1 MYWLWQ
7 FQYFEVHLTHDMC
20 VLFMFV
26 CSRKVDLQPMHATLK
41 NVTVLSNKQ
50 AWQSAFHEQN
60 IWLISAKVQ
69 SNRI

>member
-1 MYWLWQ
+1 MTISILWGSSHAW
-7 FQYFEVHLTHDMC
+7 YVC
-20 VLFMFV
+20 LFMFV

>member
-1 MYWLWQ
+1 
-7 FQYFEVHLTHDMC
+7 MC